1 MKKFKFVDLF
11 SGVGGFHQALKSEG
25 GVCVFA
31 SEIDQE
37 CINVYKNNFN
47 VDSNHDITKTN
58 ASDIPKHDVLTG
70 GFPCQAFSKAGKQQG
85 LNDTRGTLFFDIER
99 ILKHHKT
106 KYIILENV
114 RNLTSHDH
122 GRTWQV
128 IQHNLKTI
136 GYRLT
141 EKPLILSPHEFGV
154 PHLRERVFIVGKY
167 DPKRVNT
174 PLKINLDNNFKKS
187 ENTVYSILEDEKV
200 DQKYYISNYE
210 ESVLEAWDEFYKGID
225 REVIGFPVWAEYFTD
240 FNEEDGMPK
249 WKKDFIKKN
258 KDLYLQNKN
267 FIDKWLKKHKYLK
280 NFQPTHKKF
289 EWQAGDKI
297 NSLWEGIIQFRPSG
311 IRVKT
316 PDTFPALVAIVQ
328 IPIIGK
334 YKRRLTEKEAAKLQS
349 FNEDFK
355 FLSSTQKTY
364 KQLGNSVNVTLVKRI
379 IKQIL

>member
-37 CINVYKNNFN
+37 CVSVYKSNFD
-47 VDSNHDITKTN
+47 VDSNNDITKTN

-141 EKPLILSPHEFGV
+141 EKPLILSPHEFGI

-167 DPKRVNT
+167 DPKRVST
-174 PLKINLDNNFKKS
+174 PLEIKLDNNFKKS
-187 ENTVYSILEDEKV
+187 ENNVYSILEDKKV
-200 DQKYYISNYE
+200 DQKYYIS
-210 ESVLEAWDEFYKGID
+210 K
-225 REVIGFPVWAEYFTD
+225 
-240 FNEEDGMPK
+240 
-249 WKKDFIKKN
+249 
-258 KDLYLQNKN
+258 
-267 FIDKWLKKHKYLK
+267 
-280 NFQPTHKKF
+280 
-289 EWQAGDKI
+289 
-297 NSLWEGIIQFRPSG
+297 
-311 IRVKT
+311 
-316 PDTFPALVAIVQ
+316 
-328 IPIIGK
+328 
-334 YKRRLTEKEAAKLQS
+334 
-349 FNEDFK
+349 
-355 FLSSTQKTY
+355 
-364 KQLGNSVNVTLVKRI
+364 
-379 IKQIL
+379 